1 MLDYVAYVTIRTG
14 QINRCSAPQY
24 NTPSNGIVVDD
35 GISLVVYVTKDNM
48 PDGCEGPAQLRNEY
62 TYDMVEHK
70 FVHIGLPPNPHAE
83 WNPESGDWS
92 WDSEL
97 LEQDV
102 RRERNR
108 LLTLSDWT
116 QMSDSPLSSDMRDA
130 WSSYRQELRDI
141 TSNLEGVSS
150 LLDVNWPVQ
159 PQ

>member
-48 PDGCEGPAQLRNEY
+48 PDECESPAQLRNEY

-70 FVHIGLPPNPHAE
+70 FVHIGLPPNQHAE
-83 WNPESGDWS
+83 WNPEIGDWS
-92 WDSEL
+92 WDAEL
-97 LEQDV
+97 LEQDI

-108 LLTLSDWT
+108 LLSLSDWT
-116 QMSDSPLSSDMRDA
+116 QIPDAPLSTDMKNA
-130 WSSYRQELRDI
+130 WAGYRQELRDI
-141 TSNLEGVSS
+141 TSDLEGVSGIQF
-150 LLDVNWPVQ
+150 VNWPDT

>member
-14 QINRCSAPQY
+14 QINRSSAPQY
-24 NTPSNGIVVDD
+24 NTPSNGVVVDD
-35 GISLVVYVTKDNM
+35 GISLVVHVTKDNM
-48 PDGCEGPAQLRNEY
+48 PEGCAHMAQLKSEY
-62 TYDMVEHK
+62 VYDMVEHK

-83 WNPESGDWS
+83 WNPETGDWS
-92 WDSEL
+92 WDTEL
-97 LEQDV
+97 LEQDI

-116 QMSDSPLSSDMRDA
+116 QLPDSPLSSDMKDA

-150 LLDVNWPVQ
+150 LLDVNWPIQ
-159 PQ
+159 P

>member
-24 NTPSNGIVVDD
+24 NTPSNGAVVDD
-35 GISLVVYVTKDNM
+35 GISLVVHVTKDNM
-48 PDGCEGPAQLRNEY
+48 PEGCEHMAQLKSEY
-62 TYDMVEHK
+62 AYDMVELK

-83 WNPESGDWS
+83 WNPETGDWS
-92 WDSEL
+92 WDEEL

-116 QMSDSPLSSDMRDA
+116 QLPDAPLSTDMKNA
-130 WSSYRQELRDI
+130 WAGYRQELRDI
-141 TSNLEGVSS
+141 TEVLEGIES
-150 LLDVNWPVQ
+150 LGDVPWPDT
-159 PQ
+159 PA

>member
-48 PDGCEGPAQLRNEY
+48 PDGCEGPSHLRNEY

-83 WNPESGDWS
+83 WNPEAGDWS

-97 LEQDV
+97 LEQDI

-116 QMSDSPLSSDMRDA
+116 QVSDSPLSDDMKNA
-130 WSSYRQELRDI
+130 WSGYRQELRDL
-141 TSNLEGVSS
+141 TSDLGNVSS
-150 LLDVNWPVQ
+150 LFDVNWPTP

>member
-35 GISLVVYVTKDNM
+35 GISLVVYVTEDNM
-48 PDGCEGPAQLRNEY
+48 PEGCANMAQLRNEY
-62 TYDMVEHK
+62 TYDMTEHK

-83 WNPESGDWS
+83 WNPETGDWS
-92 WDSEL
+92 WDTEL

-116 QMSDSPLSSDMRDA
+116 QMSDSPLSTDMKDA
-130 WSSYRQELRDI
+130 WATYRQELRDI
-141 TSNLEGVSS
+141 TNALDGIQSLE
-150 LLDVNWPVQ
+150 DVPWPNT
-159 PQ
+159 PA

>member
-24 NTPSNGIVVDD
+24 NTPSNGVVVDD
-35 GISLVVYVTKDNM
+35 GISLVVHVTEDNM
-48 PDGCEGPAQLRNEY
+48 PEGCAHMAQLKSEY
-62 TYDMVEHK
+62 VYDMVELK

-83 WNPESGDWS
+83 WNPEIGDWS
-92 WDSEL
+92 WDAEL

-116 QMSDSPLSSDMRDA
+116 QMSDSPLSTDMKDA
-130 WSSYRQELRDI
+130 WATYRQELRDI
-141 TSNLEGVSS
+141 TDALDGIQS
-150 LLDVNWPVQ
+150 LGDVPWPNT
-159 PQ
+159 PA